1 MARLTLKQVSA
12 VRSALV
18 WQSIARETE
27 SQCDEF
33 KARAQTE
40 HCAHVFERAKRERY
54 DIALP
59 ALARAWQGLESIG
72 YR

>member
-1 MARLTLKQVSA
+1 MARLTLKQIST
-12 VRSALV
+12 VRTALV

-33 KARAQTE
+33 KARAENE
-40 HCAHVFERAKRERY
+40 HCAHVLERAKHERY
-54 DIALP
+54 DVALP
-59 ALARAWQGLESIG
+59 ALARAWAGLDAIG